1 MIKSKMEQINSMDI
15 MCATEVE
22 EFFYKDTDEPVEE
35 GEPVGLDIDY
45 PFEVEFVL
53 ISTIFSVCS
62 YTGTPIVYDT
72 DLYYV
77 NHAPHPQGCECCLIK

>member
-1 MIKSKMEQINSMDI
+1 MMIKSKMDEINSMDI

-35 GEPVGLDIDY
+35 GEPVGLDIDS

-53 ISTIFSVCS
+53 FSNI
-62 YTGTPIVYDT
+62 YWNPNKYD
-72 DLYYV
+72 Y
-77 NHAPHPQGCECCLIK
+77 E

>member
-1 MIKSKMEQINSMDI
+1 MIMSKII
-15 MCATEVE
+15 
-22 EFFYKDTDEPVEE
+22 
-35 GEPVGLDIDY
+35 
-45 PFEVEFVL
+45 L
-53 ISTIFSVCS
+53 ILSITIFSGCS

>member
-1 MIKSKMEQINSMDI
+1 MIKSKMDEINSMDI

-35 GEPVGLDIDY
+35 GEPVGLDIDS

-53 ISTIFSVCS
+53 FSNI
-62 YTGTPIVYDT
+62 YWNPNKYD
-72 DLYYV
+72 Y
-77 NHAPHPQGCECCLIK
+77 E

>member
-1 MIKSKMEQINSMDI
+1 MNSWKQRKWKMIKSKMEQINSMDI

-35 GEPVGLDIDY
+35 GEPVGLDIDS

-53 ISTIFSVCS
+53 FSNI
-62 YTGTPIVYDT
+62 YWNPNKYD
-72 DLYYV
+72 Y
-77 NHAPHPQGCECCLIK
+77 E

>member
-1 MIKSKMEQINSMDI
+1 MTFKSKMNEINSMDI

-35 GEPVGLDIDY
+35 GEPVGLDIDS

-53 ISTIFSVCS
+53 FSNI
-62 YTGTPIVYDT
+62 YWNPNK
-72 DLYYV
+72 YYY
-77 NHAPHPQGCECCLIK
+77 E